1 MPIMEVVRFSRQTL
15 LDIILKVESE
25 ELIAFKLGKNLNQ
38 GEMDNPKGV
47 LKAFLPQNFLLE
59 ILDKMSE
66 DIIDNQDMIDTM
78 QKNWLVDFDQLTF

>member
-1 MPIMEVVRFSRQTL
+1 
-15 LDIILKVESE
+15 
-25 ELIAFKLGKNLNQ
+25 
-38 GEMDNPKGV
+38 MDNPKGV